1 MTFESYVYLHNMCT
15 IAEQLILVTLFCE
28 AFVILWDDE
37 NAKISAFLCETA
49 LCGAVVMTDVMSAM
63 GPVMTGLT
71 YTMIISFVIK
81 LLVIAANLSA
91 ARRHQVLVN
100 RCKRACKQNMS
111 ADDICLICQ
120 AYCRQVRQICP

>member
-15 IAEQLILVTLFCE
+15 IAEQVVLVTLFCE
-28 AFVILWDDE
+28 IIALLWDDE
-37 NAKISAFLCETA
+37 NAKIASSLCETA
-49 LCGAVVMTDVMSAM
+49 LCGVYVMTDVSNYM

-71 YTMIISFVIK
+71 YAMIISFVIK
-81 LLVIAANLSA
+81 LLVMAAHLSA

-100 RCKRACKQNMS
+100 RCKAACRQNLS

-120 AYCRQVRQICP
+120 QYCRQVRQICP